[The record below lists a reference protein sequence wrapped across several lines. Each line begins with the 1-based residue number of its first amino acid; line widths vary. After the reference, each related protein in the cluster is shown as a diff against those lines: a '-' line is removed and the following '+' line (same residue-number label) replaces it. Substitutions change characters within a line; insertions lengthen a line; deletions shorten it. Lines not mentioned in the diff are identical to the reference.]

1 MQSYK
6 NDPQLKVLLL
16 EETRAHREADQI
28 VQGSY
33 GDFIDGKWRGCAV
46 GCAIHSLNERLG
58 TDYETSDHSAL
69 EEAVGWPEWLSRLND
84 TIFEHLPKEQA
95 MLWPEQFAEAIPVGV
110 SDQAFERV
118 KWQFCAFLLK
128 ENIERVLSLDIANE
142 LKKQVVDAIRQ
153 VLLVHES
160 ALEAGSWDGS
170 AARAARS
177 AAESAR
183 SAARSARSAWSAAR
197 SAARSAWSAAES
209 ARSAAGSAWSAAW
222 SAWSAAESAR
232 SAAGSAA
239 AYEKYAQELLRLLR
253 AAE

>member
-1 MQSYK
+1 MISYN

-28 VQGSY
+28 LQGTY
-33 GDFIDGKWRGCAV
+33 GDIINGKWRGCAV

-58 TDYETSDHSAL
+58 TDYETSDHAAL

-84 TIFEHLPKEQA
+84 TIFEHLPREHCL
-95 MLWPEQFAEAIPVGV
+95 LWPEQFAEAIPVGI

-128 ENIERVLSLDIANE
+128 ENIERVLSLEIADE

-153 VLLVHES
+153 VLRVHES
-160 ALEAGSWDGS
+160 ALIGTWDES
-170 AARAARS
+170 
-177 AAESAR
+177 AESA
-183 SAARSARSAWSAAR
+183 AWSAAE
-197 SAARSAWSAAES
+197 SAWSAAES
-209 ARSAAGSAWSAAW
+209 ARSAAE
-222 SAWSAAESAR
+222 SAAESAAR
-232 SAAGSAA
+232 SAWSA

-253 AAE
+253 AAK